1 MASAHEE
8 AIALMERAK
17 KEIERGRGL
26 GGEISQSPG
35 MQEARMS
42 AEQGHDGG
50 AGNKLSNRPQGD
62 MGNKPDRPAD
72 SAENSKGDQNLSGHG
87 PVPSGGN
94 RRSAKPAP
102 HAVSGV
108 LSDIRRQA
116 AIKELE
122 KERSSAG
129 NAISNSPGPAPEGEG
144 KVGDVRPPA
153 KAPPD
158 KNKKAEFEG
167 VPPFAKEGLGGDGW
181 GKAAAKAREMYA
193 AKK

>member
-1 MASAHEE
+1 MSAHEE

-17 KEIERGRGL
+17 QELMRGRG
-26 GGEISQSPG
+26 ESRVITSPG
-35 MQEARMS
+35 QKESRMA

-62 MGNKPDRPAD
+62 MGNAPDRAPDVQA
-72 SAENSKGDQNLSGHG
+72 NSKGSQNLSGHG
-87 PVPSGGN
+87 PVHSAGN
-94 RRSAKPAP
+94 RRSTLPGP
-102 HAVSGV
+102 PAVSGV

-116 AIKELE
+116 ALKELE

-129 NAISNSPGPAPEGEG
+129 NKVSNSPGSAPGNE
-144 KVGDVRPPA
+144 KRIGDV
-153 KAPPD
+153 KAPVKAPAD
-158 KNKKAEFEG
+158 RNKKAEFEG
-167 VPPFAKEGLGGDGW
+167 VPPFSKESLGGDGW